1 MNLEELKKKMD
12 EEHYIYD
19 DTLSTVLYVA
29 LQLGRPLLIEGA
41 AGVGKTEVAKV
52 MAAALDRELVRL
64 QCYEGLDESKALYE
78 WNYQKQLLSIQVNM
92 NAQDREAL
100 TRSLFSDEYL
110 LERPLLKSIRSEKP
124 VVLLIDEIDKADEE
138 FEAFLLELLS
148 EMQVTIPEVGT
159 IRANSV
165 PFVVLTSNRARPLSE
180 ALRRRCA
187 YLYIEYPDMEKELAI
202 LRAKLPH
209 VDDRL
214 CAQVALAVQKLRS
227 NEVILKK
234 PSIAETLDW
243 AAALDALGIRELTP
257 DALRKTA
264 GFVLKNNEDMAALAR
279 QTADKLDA
287 MGIKFKVVNVV
298 DLVKLQSA
306 KENNEALSDEEF
318 AELFTEDKP
327 VLFAYHS
334 YARDVRGLI
343 YDRPNHDNFN
353 VHGYEEQGST
363 TTPYD
368 MVRVNNIDRYE
379 LQAEAL
385 RMIDA
390 DKYADKINELEAF
403 RQEAFQFAVDNGY
416 DHPDYTDWV
425 YSGVNTNKQGAV
437 SATAATAGDNE

>member
-1 MNLEELKKKMD
+1 MNLEELKRKMD
-12 EEHYIYD
+12 REHYIYD

-159 IRANSV
+159 IKANSV

-227 NEVILKK
+227 NEAILKK

-243 AAALDALGIRELTP
+243 AAALDALGLRELTP
-257 DALRKTA
+257 DAMAQTA
-264 GFVLKNNEDMAALAR
+264 GFVLKNNEDMQL
-279 QTADKLDA
+279 
-287 MGIKFKVVNVV
+287 
-298 DLVKLQSA
+298 
-306 KENNEALSDEEF
+306 LSQQEQPGEHCGHCQG
-318 AELFTEDKP
+318 
-327 VLFAYHS
+327 HS
-334 YARDVRGLI
+334 
-343 YDRPNHDNFN
+343 
-353 VHGYEEQGST
+353 HG
-363 TTPYD
+363 
-368 MVRVNNIDRYE
+368 
-379 LQAEAL
+379 
-385 RMIDA
+385 
-390 DKYADKINELEAF
+390 
-403 RQEAFQFAVDNGY
+403 
-416 DHPDYTDWV
+416 
-425 YSGVNTNKQGAV
+425 
-437 SATAATAGDNE
+437 